1 MFLSLFCNN
10 LTGRWNKKPHW
21 RKSVFGIIEHTAAIT
36 PSYNIETSGV
46 FGVSHKSGEYA
57 VSYYDFETAKL
68 REIINLDGEFLSFVG
83 DKERN
88 RILIYSHG
96 NPTNIYMYDVGINPK
111 SLFKIETS
119 DRDWYQKMELSPNGK
134 LILIDCKQEGNKE
147 NSLCRLSMSR
157 ADSIRC
163 ILNSTA
169 LSRLYEERAAW
180 LTRLKTTIRRQAM
193 ELASCLIPSHQAQS
207 TIPWG
212 GLSGP
217 TTTARST
224 SKRCRSGEWSRTS
237 HGRQAA
243 KNMWKSTKKL
253 LHGAAE

>member
-1 MFLSLFCNN
+1 MA
-10 LTGRWNKKPHW
+10 KKEKSEVIGQTATKSRIDFNYLPKQDSFSIVVDNE
-21 RKSVFGIIEHTAAIT
+21 RFYELDSKFQIKKSDSIKSVFGIIEHTAAIT

-134 LILIDCKQEGNKE
+134 FILIDCKQKGNKE
-147 NSLCRLSMSR
+147 NS
-157 ADSIRC
+157 
-163 ILNSTA
+163 
-169 LSRLYEERAAW
+169 
-180 LTRLKTTIRRQAM
+180 
-193 ELASCLIPSHQAQS
+193 
-207 TIPWG
+207 
-212 GLSGP
+212 
-217 TTTARST
+217 
-224 SKRCRSGEWSRTS
+224 
-237 HGRQAA
+237 
-243 KNMWKSTKKL
+243 
-253 LHGAAE
+253 